1 MSFRLVGSA
10 GDVSDPAMINLAASG
25 VINPGT
31 AVDFVRGGTGGATVA
46 PSGTGSTTTLIF
58 GVGLDYV
65 QGASDT
71 YTRVIPFLPEQVWE
85 VDCANATVTA
95 QVGLRHILS
104 ANKGY
109 VHNTSTDV
117 TGATGVFLAFGAS
130 SLTTGSGKLIGR
142 FISYTAAPVAVNS
155 TTFGS

>member
-1 MSFRLVGSA
+1 MGFRLVGSS
-10 GDVSDPAMINLAASG
+10 GDVSDGAAVNLAASG
-25 VINPGT
+25 VITPNA
-31 AVDFVRGGTGGATVA
+31 AVDLVRGGTGGALVS
-46 PSGTGSTTTLIF
+46 PSGVSSSTTLIF
-58 GVGLDYV
+58 GLGLDYV

-71 YTRVIPFLPEQVWE
+71 FTRVVPFLPEQMWE

-104 ANKGY
+104 ASRGFI
-109 VHNTSTDV
+109 HNTSTDV
-117 TGATGVFLAFGAS
+117 TGATGVFLALAAT

-142 FISYTAAPVAVNS
+142 FISHVGSPVATNS

>member
-1 MSFRLVGSA
+1 MGFRLVSGA
-10 GDVSDPAMINLAASG
+10 GDVSDAAAINLAASG
-25 VINPGT
+25 TITPNA
-31 AVDFVRGGTGGATVA
+31 AVDLVRGGTGGSLVA
-46 PSGTGSTTTLIF
+46 PSGTASSTTLVF

-71 YTRVIPFLPEQVWE
+71 FTRVVPFLPEQLWE

-104 ANKGY
+104 AARGF

-117 TGATGVFLAFGAS
+117 TGATGVFLALSAS

-142 FISYTAAPVAVNS
+142 FISHVGSPVATNS